1 MKVQNVDGMRIVQQN
16 DFFSTFDIVLAAYL
30 KAAGYKL
37 ADIVR
42 QGNRG
47 NFIFTDIPAKV
58 IQDFDLGAARIEPRA
73 LSAEIRALTTAA
85 RR

>member
-1 MKVQNVDGMRIVQQN
+1 MSSRFETV
-16 DFFSTFDIVLAAYL
+16 DIVLAAYL
-30 KAAGYKL
+30 RATGYKL
-37 ADIVR
+37 ADIIR

-47 NFIFTDIPAKV
+47 TFVFNDVPSKIVD
-58 IQDFDLGAARIEPRA
+58 DFYLGSALVEPKA

>member
-1 MKVQNVDGMRIVQQN
+1 MLQN
-16 DFFSTFDIVLAAYL
+16 DFSTIDIVLAAYL
-30 KAAGYKL
+30 KATGYKL
-37 ADIVR
+37 VDIVR

-47 NFIFTDIPAKV
+47 TFVFAEVPTQV
-58 IQDFDLGAARIEPRA
+58 VTEYDLGAALVEPMA

>member
-1 MKVQNVDGMRIVQQN
+1 MSSRIE
-16 DFFSTFDIVLAAYL
+16 TFDIVLAAYL
-30 KAAGYKL
+30 KASGYKL
-37 ADIVR
+37 AEIVR

-47 NFIFTDIPAKV
+47 NFVFADVPTKV
-58 IQDFDLGAARIEPRA
+58 VQDFDLGAALVEPRS